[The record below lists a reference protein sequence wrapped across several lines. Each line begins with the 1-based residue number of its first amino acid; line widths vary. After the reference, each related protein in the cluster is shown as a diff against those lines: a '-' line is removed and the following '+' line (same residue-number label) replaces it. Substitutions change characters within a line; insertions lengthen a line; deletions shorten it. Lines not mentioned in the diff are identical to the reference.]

1 MFILPAHAAPF
12 ALSASASA
20 LGEGAHRAWWTLPLT
35 LLATLV
41 LLALVRAV
49 TVLYPR
55 RAPAL
60 PVAVLEKAALAQPA
74 TRPKSRTWL
83 RLPAFISAPAPSTTA
98 PASDASLPTP
108 AAACAPSPPAQTP
121 PAGRGRP
128 AARAGAV
135 RRPEPALSVRAR
147 VEAPCE
153 SPLASLLPTSFLP
166 YPHPHPAHPPPLR
179 PAFTR
184 ITNTL
189 AVPAIYECQTP
200 VSMAKMIMSRHT
212 YRRPTSPAPAPAPSP
227 ARRASVSVSAA
238 V

>member
-20 LGEGAHRAWWTLPLT
+20 LGEGPHRAWWTLPLT

-83 RLPAFISAPAPSTTA
+83 RLPAFISAAAPSTST
-98 PASDASLPTP
+98 PASDASLPTA

-147 VEAPCE
+147 VEAP
-153 SPLASLLPTSFLP
+153 L
-166 YPHPHPAHPPPLR
+166 
-179 PAFTR
+179 
-184 ITNTL
+184 
-189 AVPAIYECQTP
+189 PAIYECQTP

-212 YRRPTSPAPAPAPSP
+212 YRRPTSPAPAPGPLP
-227 ARRASVSVSAA
+227 RASGQRQRQRCGL
-238 V
+238 